1 MFELRSNYIAV
12 LESLRSGPPKTSAE
26 ISADTGIDMLQVV
39 GAISILRRTDAV
51 AQAGNK
57 KYRITDKGK
66 SLFDTR
72 PGIEVNRRQT

>member
-12 LESLRSGPPKTSAE
+12 LESLRSGTPKTSAE

-66 SLFDTR
+66 ILFDTR
-72 PGIEVNRRQT
+72 PGIEVNRRQG